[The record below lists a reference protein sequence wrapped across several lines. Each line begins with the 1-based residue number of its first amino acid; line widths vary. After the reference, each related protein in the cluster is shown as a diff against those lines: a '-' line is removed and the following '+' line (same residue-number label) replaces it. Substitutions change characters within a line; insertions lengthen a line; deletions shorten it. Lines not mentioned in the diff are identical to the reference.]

1 MSRTYRKLKNK
12 KGNEKTHYSHG
23 WNHIN
28 KMVVKRKT
36 LTTYEAEDSY
46 FMTVIK
52 GDKRVKYEIKD
63 SFMREGKLSSY
74 SKRFLRDGKSGVNN
88 LPKVLRK
95 LKEKQYRSICKQK
108 MHRAI
113 EKDLLE
119 DYQEEDI
126 RIVDADWCWW

>member
-1 MSRTYRKLKNK
+1 MSRTYRKLKNR
-12 KGNEKTHYSHG
+12 KGNEKAHYSHG
-23 WNHIN
+23 WNDRH
-28 KMVVKRKT
+28 KQVVKRNT
-36 LTTYEAEDSY
+36 LTACEAEDSY

-52 GDKRVKYEIKD
+52 GDNRVKYEIKD
-63 SFMREGKLSSY
+63 AFLWGGKISSY
-74 SKRFLRDGKSGVNN
+74 SKRMLRDNRSGLNN

-119 DYQEEDI
+119 DYQEDDI
-126 RIVDADWCWW
+126 RIVDAAWCWW